1 MLQPSHRKGRR
12 EATLAQAPTGE
23 ATRPSSPQ
31 KQKHP
36 KCSMVVSTS
45 QEQTL
50 TSDHLQDWSTNR
62 KVSVVSSPRM
72 FLWSQGISLLDP
84 AQTLSL
90 WTPNPLHS
98 EGQSEP
104 EEEESI
110 RESLVC

>member
-50 TSDHLQDWSTNR
+50 TSDHLQDWSTNVA
-62 KVSVVSSPRM
+62 KWMLETDGTWGGLMNVVL
-72 FLWSQGISLLDP
+72 FLFRGK
-84 AQTLSL
+84 
-90 WTPNPLHS
+90 
-98 EGQSEP
+98 
-104 EEEESI
+104 
-110 RESLVC
+110 